1 MKKPHS
7 VLIIN
12 ASWVPIHLVTWEKA
26 VSLIYNGK
34 VKCID
39 SDWVSYE
46 KEDWL
51 ELSKHTKDFYVMRSP
66 SVSIALPEVASL
78 KSYRKLRK
86 EKGVKFSRQN
96 ILTRDGNRCAFCGGI
111 FPTKD
116 LTLDHLKAKSKGGA
130 TSWDN
135 ILTACRSCNQKK
147 GDKTPEEAGMTPL
160 FLPKKPEWSGGHN
173 FKEMPSW
180 ARFMDNVESKPEFN
194 LDPEDSE

>member
-46 KEDWL
+46 REDWL

-78 KSYRKLRK
+78 KSYVKLRK

-96 ILTRDGNRCAFCGGI
+96 IISRDSNRCAYCFGI
-111 FPTKD
+111 FPTKE
-116 LTLDHLKAKSKGGA
+116 LTLDHVLARSKGGGTNWA
-130 TSWDN
+130 N
-135 ILTACRSCNQKK
+135 IVSCCLACNLKK
-147 GDKTPEEAGMTPL
+147 ADKTPEEAGMPL
-160 FLPKKPEWSGGHN
+160 LIQPRKPEWSGGHN

-194 LDPEDSE
+194 IDPEDLE